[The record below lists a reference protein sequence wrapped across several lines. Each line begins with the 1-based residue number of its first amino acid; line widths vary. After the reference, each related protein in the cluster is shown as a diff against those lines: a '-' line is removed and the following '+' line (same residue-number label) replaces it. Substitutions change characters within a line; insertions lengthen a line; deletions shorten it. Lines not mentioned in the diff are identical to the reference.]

1 MTKLRDKRLFLL
13 DMDGTIYIGDRL
25 FDGVPE
31 FLRHVRA
38 MGGRYLFLTNNS
50 SRGVEGYMEK
60 LRRMGI
66 ETTRDD
72 YLTSVDATVRY
83 LRETL
88 PGKTCYVFGTDS
100 FLAQLDGAGIPV
112 TRDREQAEVLLC
124 GFDTELT
131 FQKLEDACILLNRG
145 VPFVATN
152 PDWVCPTW
160 YGSVPDCGSVCHR
173 HRPGA
178 YGHRQAQAPD
188 GSAGYGAHGLLP
200 GADGAAG
207 GPAVHRR
214 CLRRQRRHRHRVRP
228 VRRGHH
234 GGHRHLSDPP
244 HLGVSRHRYPV
255 PETGGDCMKLN
266 YKRTIFVGF
275 AFFLICSFW
284 QAYDNTIPLILTNK
298 FGMSQA
304 WSGVIMALDNVL
316 ALFML
321 PLFGAISDKHRGKRG
336 RRTPFI
342 VVGTLIAA
350 VMLIA
355 LSFVDNAQLRH
366 LSDVSAID
374 DPAALEQI
382 YDRQANETLLTPSGD
397 KFVLSQKFTQEEFIR
412 IRSQVEQ
419 DGKTVTNPDYT
430 NYVVPARQA
439 CAWDATAKSP
449 ATLVFFIVLLLIVLV
464 SMAVFRS
471 PAVAL
476 MPDVTLKPLRSKANA
491 VINLMGSAGGIL
503 VLALGMVFATSAVRN
518 SLMSYTGYFAVI
530 AAIMLSALVIFM
542 LTVREKEWAYEMQQQ
557 AVALGI
563 EEETQEQEEAAGGRK
578 LSVDEVKSLIFLL
591 LSIVLWFF
599 GYNAVTSKYSVYAS
613 NILHKDY
620 NLTLIIAQAAAI
632 VSYLPVGFIASK
644 AGRKKT
650 ILAGV
655 VMLTAA
661 FTVAAFLN
669 AESPTMLMN
678 AMFALAGIAWATIN
692 VNSFPMVVEMCS
704 GGDVG
709 KYTGFY
715 YTASMAAQVATP
727 MLSGLLMDRFGMHV
741 LFPYAAVFTTL
752 AFVTMLFVRHGD
764 SKPQAKIG
772 LEALDEMED

>member
-1 MTKLRDKRLFLL
+1 
-13 DMDGTIYIGDRL
+13 
-25 FDGVPE
+25 
-31 FLRHVRA
+31 
-38 MGGRYLFLTNNS
+38 
-50 SRGVEGYMEK
+50 
-60 LRRMGI
+60 
-66 ETTRDD
+66 
-72 YLTSVDATVRY
+72 
-83 LRETL
+83 
-88 PGKTCYVFGTDS
+88 
-100 FLAQLDGAGIPV
+100 
-112 TRDREQAEVLLC
+112 
-124 GFDTELT
+124 
-131 FQKLEDACILLNRG
+131 
-145 VPFVATN
+145 
-152 PDWVCPTW
+152 
-160 YGSVPDCGSVCHR
+160 
-173 HRPGA
+173 
-178 YGHRQAQAPD
+178 
-188 GSAGYGAHGLLP
+188 
-200 GADGAAG
+200 
-207 GPAVHRR
+207 
-214 CLRRQRRHRHRVRP
+214 
-228 VRRGHH
+228 
-234 GGHRHLSDPP
+234 
-244 HLGVSRHRYPV
+244 
-255 PETGGDCMKLN
+255 MKLN
-266 YKRTIFVGF
+266 YKRIILVGF
-275 AFFLICSFW
+275 AFFLIQAFW
-284 QAYDNTIPLILTNK
+284 QAYDNTIPMILTNK

-304 WSGVIMALDNVL
+304 WSGAIMALDNVL

-321 PLFGAISDKHRGKRG
+321 PLFGAISDKHHSKWG

-355 LSFVDNAQLRH
+355 LSFVDNAQLH
-366 LSDVSAID
+366 HISDVAAID
-374 DPAALEQI
+374 DPAALETI
-382 YDRQANETLLTPSGD
+382 YDREADETLLTPGGQ
-397 KFVLSQKFTQEEFIR
+397 KFVLSRQFTKEEFTQ
-412 IRSQVEQ
+412 IRSQITV
-419 DGKTVTNPDYT
+419 DGAAVTNPDYT
-430 NYVVPARQA
+430 NYVMPARQA

-449 ATLVFFIVLLLIVLV
+449 VTLVFFIALLLVILV

-503 VLALGMVFATSAVRN
+503 VLVLGMVFATSAVRN
-518 SLMSYTGYFAVI
+518 SLMSYIGYFAVI
-530 AAIMLSALVIFM
+530 AAIMLAALVVFM
-542 LTVREKEWAYEMQQQ
+542 LTVRENEWAAEMQQQ
-557 AVALGI
+557 SVELGL
-563 EEETQEQEEAAGGRK
+563 EDQEEAATGERK

-632 VSYLPVGFIASK
+632 ISYLPVGFIASRV
-644 AGRKKT
+644 GRKKT

-661 FTVAAFLN
+661 FTTASFMS

-704 GGDVG
+704 GGNVG

-727 MLSGLLMDRFGMHV
+727 MLSGLLMDRMGMHV
-741 LFPYAAVFTTL
+741 LFPYAAVFTAL

-764 SKPQAKIG
+764 SKPEVKRG

>member
-1 MTKLRDKRLFLL
+1 
-13 DMDGTIYIGDRL
+13 
-25 FDGVPE
+25 
-31 FLRHVRA
+31 
-38 MGGRYLFLTNNS
+38 
-50 SRGVEGYMEK
+50 
-60 LRRMGI
+60 
-66 ETTRDD
+66 
-72 YLTSVDATVRY
+72 
-83 LRETL
+83 
-88 PGKTCYVFGTDS
+88 
-100 FLAQLDGAGIPV
+100 
-112 TRDREQAEVLLC
+112 
-124 GFDTELT
+124 
-131 FQKLEDACILLNRG
+131 
-145 VPFVATN
+145 
-152 PDWVCPTW
+152 
-160 YGSVPDCGSVCHR
+160 
-173 HRPGA
+173 
-178 YGHRQAQAPD
+178 
-188 GSAGYGAHGLLP
+188 
-200 GADGAAG
+200 
-207 GPAVHRR
+207 
-214 CLRRQRRHRHRVRP
+214 
-228 VRRGHH
+228 
-234 GGHRHLSDPP
+234 
-244 HLGVSRHRYPV
+244 
-255 PETGGDCMKLN
+255 MKLN
-266 YKRTIFVGF
+266 YKRIILVGF
-275 AFFLICSFW
+275 AFFLIQAFW
-284 QAYDNTIPLILTNK
+284 QAYDNTIPMILTNK

-304 WSGVIMALDNVL
+304 WSGAIMALDNVL

-321 PLFGAISDKHRGKRG
+321 PLFGAISDKHHSKWG

-355 LSFVDNAQLRH
+355 LSFVDNAQLH
-366 LSDVSAID
+366 HISDVAAID
-374 DPAALEQI
+374 DPAALETI
-382 YDRQANETLLTPSGD
+382 YDREADETLLTPGGQ
-397 KFVLSQKFTQEEFIR
+397 KFVLSRQFTKEEFTQ
-412 IRSQVEQ
+412 IRSQITV
-419 DGKTVTNPDYT
+419 DGAAVTNPDYT
-430 NYVVPARQA
+430 NYVMPARQA

-449 ATLVFFIVLLLIVLV
+449 VTLVFFIALLLVILV

-518 SLMSYTGYFAVI
+518 SLMSYIGYFAVI
-530 AAIMLSALVIFM
+530 AAIMLAALVVFM
-542 LTVREKEWAYEMQQQ
+542 LTVRENEWAAEMQQQ
-557 AVALGI
+557 SVELGL
-563 EEETQEQEEAAGGRK
+563 EDKEEAATGERK
-578 LSVDEVKSLIFLL
+578 LSVDEVRSLIFLL

-632 VSYLPVGFIASK
+632 ISYLPVGFIASRV
-644 AGRKKT
+644 GRKKT

-661 FTVAAFLN
+661 FTTASFMS

-704 GGDVG
+704 GGNVG

-727 MLSGLLMDRFGMHV
+727 MLSGLLMDRMGMHV
-741 LFPYAAVFTTL
+741 LFPYAAVFTAL

-764 SKPQAKIG
+764 SKPEAKLG

>member
-1 MTKLRDKRLFLL
+1 
-13 DMDGTIYIGDRL
+13 
-25 FDGVPE
+25 
-31 FLRHVRA
+31 
-38 MGGRYLFLTNNS
+38 
-50 SRGVEGYMEK
+50 
-60 LRRMGI
+60 
-66 ETTRDD
+66 
-72 YLTSVDATVRY
+72 
-83 LRETL
+83 
-88 PGKTCYVFGTDS
+88 
-100 FLAQLDGAGIPV
+100 
-112 TRDREQAEVLLC
+112 
-124 GFDTELT
+124 
-131 FQKLEDACILLNRG
+131 
-145 VPFVATN
+145 
-152 PDWVCPTW
+152 
-160 YGSVPDCGSVCHR
+160 
-173 HRPGA
+173 
-178 YGHRQAQAPD
+178 
-188 GSAGYGAHGLLP
+188 
-200 GADGAAG
+200 
-207 GPAVHRR
+207 
-214 CLRRQRRHRHRVRP
+214 
-228 VRRGHH
+228 
-234 GGHRHLSDPP
+234 
-244 HLGVSRHRYPV
+244 
-255 PETGGDCMKLN
+255 MKLN
-266 YKRTIFVGF
+266 YKRIILVGF
-275 AFFLICSFW
+275 AFFLIQAFW
-284 QAYDNTIPLILTNK
+284 QAYDNTIPMILTNK

-304 WSGVIMALDNVL
+304 WSGAIMALDNVL

-321 PLFGAISDKHRGKRG
+321 PLFGAISDKHHSKWG

-355 LSFVDNAQLRH
+355 LSFVDNAQLH
-366 LSDVSAID
+366 HISDVAAID
-374 DPAALEQI
+374 DPAALETI
-382 YDRQANETLLTPSGD
+382 YDREADETLLTPGGQ
-397 KFVLSQKFTQEEFIR
+397 KFVLSRQFTKEEFTQ
-412 IRSQVEQ
+412 IRSQITV
-419 DGKTVTNPDYT
+419 DGAAVTNPDYT
-430 NYVVPARQA
+430 NYVMPARQA

-449 ATLVFFIVLLLIVLV
+449 VTLVFFIALLLVILV

-503 VLALGMVFATSAVRN
+503 VLVLGMVFATSAVRN

-530 AAIMLSALVIFM
+530 AAIMLAALVVFM
-542 LTVREKEWAYEMQQQ
+542 LAVRENEWAAEMQQQ
-557 AVALGI
+557 SVELGL
-563 EEETQEQEEAAGGRK
+563 EDKEEAATGERK

-632 VSYLPVGFIASK
+632 ISYLPVGFIASRV
-644 AGRKKT
+644 GRKKT

-661 FTVAAFLN
+661 FTIAAFMS

-704 GGDVG
+704 GGNVG

-715 YTASMAAQVATP
+715 YPASMAAQVATP
-727 MLSGLLMDRFGMHV
+727 MLSGLLMDRMGMHV
-741 LFPYAAVFTTL
+741 LFPYAAVFTAL

-764 SKPQAKIG
+764 SRPEAKWG

>member
-1 MTKLRDKRLFLL
+1 
-13 DMDGTIYIGDRL
+13 
-25 FDGVPE
+25 
-31 FLRHVRA
+31 
-38 MGGRYLFLTNNS
+38 
-50 SRGVEGYMEK
+50 
-60 LRRMGI
+60 
-66 ETTRDD
+66 
-72 YLTSVDATVRY
+72 
-83 LRETL
+83 
-88 PGKTCYVFGTDS
+88 
-100 FLAQLDGAGIPV
+100 
-112 TRDREQAEVLLC
+112 
-124 GFDTELT
+124 
-131 FQKLEDACILLNRG
+131 
-145 VPFVATN
+145 
-152 PDWVCPTW
+152 
-160 YGSVPDCGSVCHR
+160 
-173 HRPGA
+173 
-178 YGHRQAQAPD
+178 
-188 GSAGYGAHGLLP
+188 
-200 GADGAAG
+200 
-207 GPAVHRR
+207 
-214 CLRRQRRHRHRVRP
+214 
-228 VRRGHH
+228 
-234 GGHRHLSDPP
+234 
-244 HLGVSRHRYPV
+244 
-255 PETGGDCMKLN
+255 MKLN
-266 YKRTIFVGF
+266 YKRIILVGF
-275 AFFLICSFW
+275 AFFLIQAFW
-284 QAYDNTIPLILTNK
+284 QAYDNTIPMILTNK

-304 WSGVIMALDNVL
+304 WSGAIMALDNVL

-321 PLFGAISDKHRGKRG
+321 PLFGAISDKHHSKWG

-355 LSFVDNAQLRH
+355 LSFVDNAQLH
-366 LSDVSAID
+366 HISDVAAID
-374 DPAALEQI
+374 DPAALETI
-382 YDRQANETLLTPSGD
+382 YDREADETLLTPGGQ
-397 KFVLSQKFTQEEFIR
+397 KFVLSRQFTKEEFTQ
-412 IRSQVEQ
+412 IRSQITV
-419 DGKTVTNPDYT
+419 DGAAVTNPDYT
-430 NYVVPARQA
+430 NYVMPARQA

-449 ATLVFFIVLLLIVLV
+449 VTLVFFIALLLVILV

-503 VLALGMVFATSAVRN
+503 VLVLGMVFATSAVRN

-530 AAIMLSALVIFM
+530 AAIMLAALVVFM
-542 LTVREKEWAYEMQQQ
+542 LTVRENEWAAEMQQQ
-557 AVALGI
+557 SLELGL
-563 EEETQEQEEAAGGRK
+563 EDKEEAATGERK

-632 VSYLPVGFIASK
+632 ISYLPVGFIASK
-644 AGRKKT
+644 VGRKKT

-661 FTVAAFLN
+661 FTTASFMS

-704 GGDVG
+704 GGNVG

-727 MLSGLLMDRFGMHV
+727 MLSGLLMDRMGMHV
-741 LFPYAAVFTTL
+741 LFPYAAVFTAL

-764 SKPQAKIG
+764 SKPEAKRG

>member
-1 MTKLRDKRLFLL
+1 
-13 DMDGTIYIGDRL
+13 
-25 FDGVPE
+25 
-31 FLRHVRA
+31 
-38 MGGRYLFLTNNS
+38 
-50 SRGVEGYMEK
+50 
-60 LRRMGI
+60 
-66 ETTRDD
+66 
-72 YLTSVDATVRY
+72 
-83 LRETL
+83 
-88 PGKTCYVFGTDS
+88 
-100 FLAQLDGAGIPV
+100 
-112 TRDREQAEVLLC
+112 
-124 GFDTELT
+124 
-131 FQKLEDACILLNRG
+131 
-145 VPFVATN
+145 
-152 PDWVCPTW
+152 
-160 YGSVPDCGSVCHR
+160 
-173 HRPGA
+173 
-178 YGHRQAQAPD
+178 
-188 GSAGYGAHGLLP
+188 
-200 GADGAAG
+200 
-207 GPAVHRR
+207 
-214 CLRRQRRHRHRVRP
+214 
-228 VRRGHH
+228 
-234 GGHRHLSDPP
+234 
-244 HLGVSRHRYPV
+244 
-255 PETGGDCMKLN
+255 MKLN
-266 YKRTIFVGF
+266 YKRIILVGF
-275 AFFLICSFW
+275 AFFLIQAFW
-284 QAYDNTIPLILTNK
+284 QAYDNTIPMILTNK

-304 WSGVIMALDNVL
+304 WSGAIMALDNVL

-321 PLFGAISDKHRGKRG
+321 PLFGAISDKHHSKWG

-355 LSFVDNAQLRH
+355 LSFVDNAQLH
-366 LSDVSAID
+366 HISDVAAID
-374 DPAALEQI
+374 DPAALETI
-382 YDRQANETLLTPSGD
+382 YDREADETLLTPSGQ
-397 KFVLSQKFTQEEFIR
+397 KFVLSRQFTKEEFTQ
-412 IRSQVEQ
+412 IRSQITV
-419 DGKTVTNPDYT
+419 DGAAVTNPDYT
-430 NYVVPARQA
+430 NYVMPARQA

-449 ATLVFFIVLLLIVLV
+449 VTLVFFIALLLVILV

-503 VLALGMVFATSAVRN
+503 VLVLGMVFATSAVRN
-518 SLMSYTGYFAVI
+518 SLMSYIGYFAVI
-530 AAIMLSALVIFM
+530 AAIMLAALVVFM
-542 LTVREKEWAYEMQQQ
+542 LTVRENEWAAEMQQQ
-557 AVALGI
+557 SVELGL
-563 EEETQEQEEAAGGRK
+563 EDKEEAATGERK

-632 VSYLPVGFIASK
+632 ISYLPVGFIASRV
-644 AGRKKT
+644 GRKKT

-661 FTVAAFLN
+661 FTTAAFMS

-704 GGDVG
+704 GGNVG

-727 MLSGLLMDRFGMHV
+727 MLSGLLMDRMGMHV
-741 LFPYAAVFTTL
+741 LFPYAAVFTAL

-764 SKPQAKIG
+764 SKPEAKLG